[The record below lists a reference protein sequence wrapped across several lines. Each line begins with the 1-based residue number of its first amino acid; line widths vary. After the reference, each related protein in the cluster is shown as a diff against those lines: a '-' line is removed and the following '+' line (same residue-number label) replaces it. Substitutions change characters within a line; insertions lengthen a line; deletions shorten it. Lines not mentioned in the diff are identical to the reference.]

1 MNLIP
6 IFKVEARVRTPFRM
20 KKIIPAKTMMSA
32 IIYPTTTATNSGN
45 LYVYRGWP
53 KRKVLR

>member
-1 MNLIP
+1 
-6 IFKVEARVRTPFRM
+6 M